1 MANKVNLTLRIEP
14 ELRDQASELFQ
25 ALGLDLST
33 ATGLFYRQALR
44 CNGLPFEV
52 KLDGPV
58 QPAEEAQAVPPGEEK
73 SPAAR
78 TKAKKMAAGI
88 AAALCLGCM
97 MASGVL
103 HARDAAALQTA
114 TAALTSI
121 QADYD
126 KVQDVVYHGFVQL
139 DASQGL
145 AGRQNQ
151 VLLLVADDKVDTL
164 QDFQALLGR
173 VYTRDEAEDLMV
185 YSFIKK
191 GVLGEMNGALYRL
204 EGGWTMGYPLDQ
216 PLLSARQTAP
226 DTIVAQ
232 TTVGHADPVPA
243 TLTLKQ
249 EDGSWKI
256 DEITI

>member
-1 MANKVNLTLRIEP
+1 MNMKKIFVTTAMVMSMGCAFAQGNVAANDTVKTDTTKACPAKE
-14 ELRDQASELFQ
+14 ASK
-25 ALGLDLST
+25 ALAAFIANDST
-33 ATGLFYRQALR
+33 AT
-44 CNGLPFEV
+44 
-52 KLDGPV
+52 D
-58 QPAEEAQAVPPGEEK
+58 
-73 SPAAR
+73 S
-78 TKAKKMAAGI
+78 AK
-88 AAALCLGCM
+88 
-97 MASGVL
+97 
-103 HARDAAALQTA
+103 TA